1 MVSKFDSTGLRIKL
15 PKFISKERILSEL
28 KIVLDQLES
37 EGGAETFSG
46 INIYLQMHNKSGEKL
61 VALKDDEVVGGILF
75 SEDGKEG
82 FTFGN
87 VGMSFSTLA
96 QVNMQNAIRAEQ
108 ALKEELKLRQ
118 EREERLAR
126 EREIEERKFKNI
138 SEIGAMICKEFHV
151 KKASEVA
158 SSIAYIKDRRAILK
172 YLNENE
178 IPMSGLVIRASI
190 KDATT
195 KQTSSYRIYS
205 EDLKLIKTVSVIYGS
220 GELWR

>member
-1 MVSKFDSTGLRIKL
+1 MVSKFDSRGLRIKL

-28 KIVLDQLES
+28 KLVLDQLES

-46 INIYLQMHNKSGEKL
+46 INIYFQMHNKNGEKI
-61 VALKDDEVVGGILF
+61 VALKGNEVISGLLF

-82 FTFGN
+82 FTFGK
-87 VGMSFSTLA
+87 VGISFSTLA
-96 QVNMQNAIRAEQ
+96 QVNMQNSIREGQ
-108 ALKEELKLRQ
+108 ELKEALKSRQ

-126 EREIEERKFKNI
+126 EREIKDRQFNNI
-138 SEIGAMICKEFHV
+138 SEIGAMICKEFGV

-158 SSIAYIKDRRAILK
+158 SSIAYIKDKRAILK
-172 YLNENE
+172 YINEHE

-195 KQTSSYRIYS
+195 KRTSSYRIYG

-220 GELWR
+220 G